1 MTHAST
7 PVCPD
12 SSATKPRRQ
21 RRKEARPGEILDA
34 ALEVFSAKGFSAARP
49 DEIAALAGISKGT
62 LYLYFPSKE
71 ELFKAMVRQ
80 TVLPNVGEMERW
92 AAAFDGSATEMF
104 QGLLAR
110 IARLFST
117 HRVGRMPKIIIS
129 EATAFPELAQFWIGE
144 VVERAFAVMR
154 SILDRGVAAGEF
166 TPVRA
171 EAVIVLF
178 SPMLML
184 ALWNQSIGP
193 AVGRPLDPE
202 MIAAEAARF
211 LLDGIRVR
219 EEAR

>member
-1 MTHAST
+1 MSVP
-7 PVCPD
+7 PVPLGAEP
-12 SSATKPRRQ
+12 SAVPPRRR

-34 ALEVFSAKGFSAARP
+34 ALDVFSAKGFSAARP
-49 DEIAALAGISKGT
+49 DEIAARAGISKGT

-92 AAAFDGSATEMF
+92 AAEFDGSATEMF

-219 EEAR
+219 EGEG

>member
-1 MTHAST
+1 MSVTVAPSVET
-7 PVCPD
+7 PE
-12 SSATKPRRQ
+12 SQPRRR
-21 RRKEARPGEILDA
+21 RRKEARPAEILEA
-34 ALEVFSAKGFSAARP
+34 ALDVFSAKGFAAARP
-49 DEIAALAGISKGT
+49 DEIAARAGISKGT
-62 LYLYFPSKE
+62 LYLYFPSKA

-92 AAAFDGSATEMF
+92 ASTFEGSATEMF
-104 QGLLAR
+104 QGLFAR
-110 IARLFST
+110 LARLFST
-117 HRVGRMPKIIIS
+117 QTVGRMPKIIIS
-129 EATAFPELAQFWIGE
+129 EATAFPELAQFWISE

-184 ALWNQSIGP
+184 AVWNHSIGL
-193 AVGRPLDPE
+193 AVGRPLDPD

-219 EEAR
+219 EGEG